1 MQNAGSLVVLGSI
14 NADHI
19 LNLQS
24 FPSPGETVTGNHYQ
38 VAFGGKGANQAVAA
52 GRSGANI
59 AFIAC
64 TGDDSIGES
73 VRQQLAT
80 DNIDISPVSVIKGES
95 TGVALIFVNGEG
107 ENVIGIHAG
116 ANAALS
122 PALVEAQRERIANAS
137 ALLMQLESPLE
148 SVMAAAKIAHQ
159 NKTIVAL
166 NPAPARELPDEL
178 LALVDIITPNETEA
192 EKLTGIRVENDEDA
206 AKAAQVLHEKGIRTV
221 LITLGSRG
229 VWASVNGEGQRVPGF
244 RVQAVDTI
252 AAGDTFNGALITALL
267 EEKPLPEAIRFAH
280 AAAAITAKVEAAIK
294 ELNYAPS
301 ALARSLKLNQTHTIG
316 MLITASTNPFYSE
329 LVRGVERSC
338 FERGYSLVLCNT
350 EGDEQRMNRNLET
363 LMQKRVDGL
372 LLLCTETHQPSR
384 EIMQRYPTVPTVMMD
399 WAPFD
404 GDSDLIQDNSL
415 LGGDLATQY
424 LIDKGHTRI
433 ACITGPLDKTPARLR
448 LEGYR
453 AAMKRAG
460 LNIPDGYE
468 VTGDFEFNGGFDAM
482 RQLLSHPLRPQA
494 VFTGN
499 DAMAVGVYQA
509 LYQAELQVPQDIAV
523 IGYDDIE
530 LASFMTPPLTTIHQ
544 PKDELGELAIDVLI
558 HRITQPTLQQQRL
571 QLTPILMERGS
582 A

>member
-24 FPSPGETVTGNHYQ
+24 FPTPGETVTGNHYQ

-80 DNIDISPVSVIKGES
+80 DNIDITPVSVIKGES

-221 LITLGSRG
+221 LITLELLALVDIITPNETEAEKLTGIRVENDEDAAKAAQVLHEKGIRTVLISLGSRG

-280 AAAAITAKVEAAIK
+280 AAAAIAVTRKGAQPSVPWREEIDAFLDHAAAAIAVTRK
-294 ELNYAPS
+294 GA
-301 ALARSLKLNQTHTIG
+301 
-316 MLITASTNPFYSE
+316 
-329 LVRGVERSC
+329 
-338 FERGYSLVLCNT
+338 
-350 EGDEQRMNRNLET
+350 
-363 LMQKRVDGL
+363 
-372 LLLCTETHQPSR
+372 QPSVPWR
-384 EIMQRYPTVPTVMMD
+384 EEIDAFLDRQR
-399 WAPFD
+399 
-404 GDSDLIQDNSL
+404 
-415 LGGDLATQY
+415 
-424 LIDKGHTRI
+424 
-433 ACITGPLDKTPARLR
+433 
-448 LEGYR
+448 
-453 AAMKRAG
+453 
-460 LNIPDGYE
+460 
-468 VTGDFEFNGGFDAM
+468 
-482 RQLLSHPLRPQA
+482 
-494 VFTGN
+494 
-499 DAMAVGVYQA
+499 
-509 LYQAELQVPQDIAV
+509 
-523 IGYDDIE
+523 
-530 LASFMTPPLTTIHQ
+530 
-544 PKDELGELAIDVLI
+544 
-558 HRITQPTLQQQRL
+558 
-571 QLTPILMERGS
+571 
-582 A
+582 